1 MPKNGKK
8 KNGNRKQNAYLEN
21 ENETEKR
28 MMMMMMITMLMK
40 GIYNKMK
47 SYHKF

>member
-1 MPKNGKK
+1 MAKNGKK

-28 MMMMMMITMLMK
+28 MMMMLMK

>member
-1 MPKNGKK
+1 MAKNEKK

-28 MMMMMMITMLMK
+28 MMMKITMLMK

>member
-1 MPKNGKK
+1 MAKNGKK

-28 MMMMMMITMLMK
+28 MMMMMLMK